1 MILKISLLF
10 FILTFCNSSS
20 IQNEETL
27 GVKITNLEHDVQDTK
42 KALLDL
48 LTTVGQISQNYETV
62 ANTVEHL
69 RQDILD
75 KLESKVR
82 REERRDSQQTYTKDI
97 ANSTITKDEFASFQL
112 LVARDTSHIRYQ
124 EGQWVVF
131 QRRGQYNSPKDYFA
145 RNLDDY
151 VSGFGDPSKEFWLG
165 LDKLVSLTSGGAEL
179 LIQLETFEGQ
189 KIVAKY
195 SHFKVEGAPYFRLH
209 VSGYSGN
216 AGNPLRIDT
225 GMAFSARDSDRDLWE
240 GDCSQTRGGGGWWYN
255 GCGLANLNG
264 RNLGAG
270 QNSYNG
276 ILWYFYANDN
286 RSFKS
291 SKMMLRKT

>member
-10 FILTFCNSSS
+10 FIFTFCDSSP

-27 GVKITNLEHDVQDTK
+27 GVKITNLEHDVQETK

-48 LTTVGQISQNYETV
+48 LTTVSQISQNYETV

-82 REERRDSQQTYTKDI
+82 REERRDSQQTFTKDI
-97 ANSTITKDEFASFQL
+97 ANSTITKDEFAAFQL
-112 LVARDTSHIRYQ
+112 LVGRDTSHIRFQ

-131 QRRGQYNSPKDYFA
+131 QRRGQYNNPRDYFA
-145 RNLDDY
+145 RDLDEY

-165 LDKLVSLTSGGAEL
+165 LDKLVSLTSVGAEL
-179 LIQLETFEGQ
+179 IIQLETFEGQ

-195 SHFKVEGAPYFRLH
+195 SNFKVEEGPDYRLH

-270 QNSYNG
+270 QNSYDG

-291 SKMMLRKT
+291 SKMMLRKP

>member
-112 LVARDTSHIRYQ
+112 LVARDTSHIRVSPVDIT
-124 EGQWVVF
+124 E
-131 QRRGQYNSPKDYFA
+131 RGRLGK
-145 RNLDDY
+145 
-151 VSGFGDPSKEFWLG
+151 PSIKKPF
-165 LDKLVSLTSGGAEL
+165 
-179 LIQLETFEGQ
+179 FC
-189 KIVAKY
+189 
-195 SHFKVEGAPYFRLH
+195 H
-209 VSGYSGN
+209 
-216 AGNPLRIDT
+216 
-225 GMAFSARDSDRDLWE
+225 
-240 GDCSQTRGGGGWWYN
+240 
-255 GCGLANLNG
+255 LAV
-264 RNLGAG
+264 
-270 QNSYNG
+270 
-276 ILWYFYANDN
+276 
-286 RSFKS
+286 
-291 SKMMLRKT
+291 TPPPP

>member
-10 FILTFCNSSS
+10 FILTFCNSSP

-27 GVKITNLEHDVQDTK
+27 GVKITNLEHDVQETK

-48 LTTVGQISQNYETV
+48 LTTVGQISQNYETI

-82 REERRDSQQTYTKDI
+82 REERRDSQHTFTKDI
-97 ANSTITKDEFASFQL
+97 ANSTITKDEFAAFQL

-131 QRRGQYNSPKDYFA
+131 QRRGQYNNPRDYFA
-145 RNLDDY
+145 RDLDEY

-179 LIQLETFEGQ
+179 IIQLETFEGQ

-195 SHFKVEGAPYFRLH
+195 SKFKVEEGPEFRLH

-270 QNSYNG
+270 QNSYDG